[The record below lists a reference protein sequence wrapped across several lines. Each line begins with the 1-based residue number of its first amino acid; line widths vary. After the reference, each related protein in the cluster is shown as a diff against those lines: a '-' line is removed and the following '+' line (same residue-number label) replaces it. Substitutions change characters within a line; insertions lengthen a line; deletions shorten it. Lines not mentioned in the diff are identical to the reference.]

1 MGSDFISPPLFFV
14 LYCFRNLTTI
24 FETLLE
30 TNILFQEEGED
41 MEKHHPDCQLHNLI
55 LHDLQPTVD
64 EEGEALLISFGK
76 GQTAKR
82 RETGHLTRGKRF
94 LLSVKKPKYS
104 LFEKLQKTEIR
115 RNAAYNVL
123 DKSFDGS
130 NPENQHFVLGTAC

>member
-1 MGSDFISPPLFFV
+1 
-14 LYCFRNLTTI
+14 
-24 FETLLE
+24 
-30 TNILFQEEGED
+30 

-55 LHDLQPTVD
+55 LHDLQPIVD

-104 LFEKLQKTEIR
+104 LFEKLQKSEEMLLIMCWTKVLM
-115 RNAAYNVL
+115 AATLRINIL
-123 DKSFDGS
+123 FSG
-130 NPENQHFVLGTAC
+130 QHVEFIEKEVTPKTLSL